1 MTTIKVT
8 NAIDCETMDSPPVG
22 FSDLGDDG
30 FNINID
36 QMEVDKWYTFKDFY
50 GKKVSGVEIPNMTHV
65 PISQESANVIAMNRN
80 GKMDRIYFYINPEC
94 HKNFLK
100 D

>member
-8 NAIDCETMDSPPVG
+8 NAIDCETMDNPPVG

-50 GKKVSGVEIPNMTHV
+50 GKKFAIILHNNKTITIVDFRKYKSE
-65 PISQESANVIAMNRN
+65 
-80 GKMDRIYFYINPEC
+80 
-94 HKNFLK
+94 
-100 D
+100 